1 MKELRINYQTIR
13 IGSFLFLIVPVVLFF
28 IGFIRWYISFPAIL
42 FLGYT
47 LWKTGFETNKKYI
60 SFSKI
65 SIIFTLII
73 LIAWCFLGG
82 QGGLFY
88 QTSDWNERN
97 AIFRDLIRFDWPVYY
112 EKTDTLLTYYI
123 GHWLPAAGLG
133 KLIFMIS
140 SNLKL
145 AFQIGNIFLG
155 LWTFIGILLTFL
167 LMNIY
172 IVPKTKNAKWIILA
186 VFIGF
191 SGLDL
196 IGCVIEKWN
205 WQTFMGL
212 MHLEWWS
219 QGYQFSSNTTALF
232 WVFNQAVPAWI
243 ATMLFLNEKAPKN
256 YVLIISSLLLAATFP
271 AVGLTTIMIG
281 KYIKSFIEAICKKE
295 YNVLFLKTFSIS
307 NIGTLLF
314 VSPAIISYL
323 LMNSAIGKTKDNQYV
338 LPDQFHL
345 TLTMKILMVF
355 IAGASFAGL
364 LYIWK
369 NRERIKEKKVLKFI
383 FGSSILLIL
392 LLVMV
397 VTHPETRRIY
407 FIFLALECGIYWLCL
422 APDYASC
429 YLYYLIAAT
438 FLVFPMI
445 HIGTSID
452 FGMRASIPSLLI
464 LTVLS
469 ANKLINWSYNRK
481 LNKNTKIKSVS
492 SIILIFFLCL
502 GSITPFVEIG
512 RGIYKVIEAKTIKL
526 PADQIKTL
534 NRYHESGRTY
544 YNFVSENYE
553 NSIFYK
559 QFIREIKERN

>member
-13 IGSFLFLIVPVVLFF
+13 LGSFLFLIVPVVLFF

-65 SIIFTLII
+65 SIIFILII

-82 QGGLFY
+82 QGGFFY

-97 AIFRDLIRFDWPVYY
+97 AIFRDLIQLDWPVYY
-112 EKTDTLLTYYI
+112 ENTDTLLTYYI
-123 GHWLPAAGLG
+123 GHWLPAAGIG
-133 KLIFMIS
+133 KLIYIIS
-140 SNLKL
+140 SDLKL

-191 SGLDL
+191 SGMDL
-196 IGCVIEKWN
+196 IGCIIEKWN
-205 WQTFMGL
+205 WQTFMEL

-243 ATMLFLNEKAPKN
+243 ATMLFLNDKSPNN
-256 YVLIISSLLLAATFP
+256 YVLIISSLLLSATFP
-271 AVGLTTIMIG
+271 AVGLATLMIG
-281 KYIKSFIEAICKKE
+281 RYIKSFIEAIREKK
-295 YNVLFLKTFSIS
+295 YKILFLKTFSIS

-314 VSPAIISYL
+314 VSPAIIFYL

-345 TLTMKILMVF
+345 TLTMKILMIF
-355 IAGASFAGL
+355 IAAASVAGL

-369 NRERIKEKKVLKFI
+369 KRERIKQENVLKFI
-383 FGSSILLIL
+383 LGSSILLIL

-438 FLVFPMI
+438 FLIFPMI

-512 RGIYKVIEAKTIKL
+512 RGIYKVVEAQTINL

-534 NRYHESGRTY
+534 NQYHESGRTY

-559 QFIREIKERN
+559 QFMREIKERN